1 VNRDV
6 ALLFVARALRAFSY
20 GAVGL
25 VMILYLARIGFD
37 PASIGLL
44 LTLSLFGNTLV
55 SLILTTRADAW
66 GRRRILFAS
75 ALLMAGASLVFA
87 SSDSFVLLVVAA
99 TIGVISPTGG
109 EVGSFL
115 SVEQASMSHIV
126 SDRQR
131 TAAFGG
137 YQVVGAVS
145 GAAGSL
151 SAGLIVSLL
160 EGAGFDS
167 LVGYRVVI
175 GMSLGIGLVLGLIFL
190 LVSPAVEVASTAR
203 PAGRLG
209 LHRSRGIVARLTAVL
224 ALDSLGA
231 GLIQM
236 ALILYWVHLRY
247 GVDESGLG
255 AIWFWFQLFTA
266 VSSLGAV
273 WLARQIGLIN
283 TMVFTQ
289 IPASIMLMLIP
300 FMPTLEIT
308 IGLILLRAFITQM
321 DVPMRHSYT
330 MAIVEPDERSA
341 AAGITNVV
349 RSLTQAIGPGIST
362 PLIVVPGLWVIP
374 FLAGGTLKIVYDLAL
389 WRIFSSMPAPE
400 ERRATATGAA
410 PGE

>member
-1 VNRDV
+1 VSRDV
-6 ALLFVARALRAFSY
+6 ALLFVARSLRTFSN

-44 LTLSLFGNTLV
+44 LTLSLLGNTLV
-55 SLILTTRADAW
+55 SLVLTTRADAW
-66 GRRRILFAS
+66 GRRRVLFAS

-87 SSDSFVLLVVAA
+87 SSDHFLVLLVAA

-115 SVEQASMSHIV
+115 SVEQASMSQIV
-126 SDRQR
+126 TDRQR

-137 YQVVGAVS
+137 YQVFGSVAA
-145 GAAGSL
+145 AAGSL
-151 SAGLIVSLL
+151 TGGLIVSLL
-160 EGAGFDS
+160 EGAGYDS
-167 LVGYRVVI
+167 LVGYRAVI
-175 GMSLGIGLVLGLIFL
+175 GMSLGIGLVLGMIFL
-190 LVSPAVEVASTAR
+190 VVSPAIEVGPSLR

-209 LHRSRGIVARLTAVL
+209 LHRSRRTVARLSAVL
-224 ALDSLGA
+224 AIDSLGA

-255 AIWFWFQLFTA
+255 LIWFWFQLFTA
-266 VSSLGAV
+266 VSSFAAV
-273 WLARQIGLIN
+273 WIARRIGLIN
-283 TMVFTQ
+283 TMVSSQLT
-289 IPASIMLMLIP
+289 ASIMLMLIP
-300 FMPTLEIT
+300 FMPTLELT

-321 DVPMRHSYT
+321 DVPVRQSYT

-349 RSLTQAIGPGIST
+349 RSLTQAIGPSIST
-362 PLIVVPGLWVIP
+362 PLIVVPGVWVIP
-374 FLAGGTLKIVYDLAL
+374 FLAGGTLKILYNLAL
-389 WRIFSSMPAPE
+389 WKLFSSRPAPE
-400 ERRATATGAA
+400 ERQAAASRAASSD
-410 PGE
+410 